1 MEHPRPKDF
10 RITGPQSLRPLGF
23 EPGSLEDH
31 HFTTYDH
38 RLKDVKAIAREF
50 FLTANFERP

>member
-1 MEHPRPKDF
+1 MEHPRPKNSK
-10 RITGPQSLRPLGF
+10 ITGPQSLHRPGF
-23 EPGSLEDH
+23 EPGPLEDH